1 VVQVRRI
8 AVLLALLVAVWPASS
23 ALAGGSTT
31 TRATAAGSLQA
42 DFNDDGLADLA
53 VAAPFEDVGTVS
65 DAGAVH
71 VLYGTPTGLTATGT
85 QLFTQDSPGVP
96 GVAEAGDDFGFALA
110 AGDFDNDGFADL
122 AVGVPGEDL
131 GGGFAAEGGVNVL
144 YGAGGGLTGAG
155 GQLFTQDSPG
165 VPGVAEVGDVFGATL
180 AAGDFDNDGADDL
193 AVGAS
198 GEDLGGVEHGGAA
211 NVLFGAAGGLTGTGG
226 QLFTQDS
233 PQVGDSAEDFDAFGE
248 TLAAGDFDDDGFDDL
263 AVGVSREDVGSVFD
277 AGAVNVL
284 PGTADGLTGAGGQL
298 FTQDSPGVG
307 SIAEQIDVFGF
318 ALAAGDFDNDGFA
331 DLAVGVPFED
341 VGAVQEAGA
350 VNVLPGTA
358 GGLTGAGSQLL
369 TQDSPGIG
377 SIAELGDDFGFA
389 LAASNFDN
397 DGFADLAV
405 GAPGEDVG
413 AVAEGGAV
421 NVLPGTAG
429 GLTGTGSQLFTQDSP
444 GVPGVAE
451 SDVFGERL
459 AAADFD
465 SDGFADLAV
474 GAPGE
479 DIGTIVEGGAVNIVY
494 GAAGGLTGTGG
505 QLFTQDSPGM
515 PGMAE
520 DTALFAEALAASG
533 PQSAT
538 APPASPSPSGL
549 RRASPRR

>member
-1 VVQVRRI
+1 MRRI
-8 AVLLALLVAVWPASS
+8 AVLLALVVAVWPASS

-31 TRATAAGSLQA
+31 TRGTAAGRMQA
-42 DFNDDGLADLA
+42 DFNDDGFADLA
-53 VAAPFEDVGTVS
+53 VAAPFEDIGTVS

-85 QLFTQDSPGVP
+85 QLLTQDSPGVP
-96 GVAEAGDDFGFALA
+96 GTAEVGDDFGFALA

-144 YGAGGGLTGAG
+144 YGAAGGLTG

-198 GEDLGGVEHGGAA
+198 GEDLGGVEHGGAV
-211 NVLFGAAGGLTGTGG
+211 NVLFGAGGGLTGIGG

-233 PQVGDSAEDFDAFGE
+233 PGVGDSAEDFDAFGE
-248 TLAAGDFDDDGFDDL
+248 TLAAGGFDNDGFDDL

-277 AGAVNVL
+277 
-284 PGTADGLTGAGGQL
+284 
-298 FTQDSPGVG
+298 
-307 SIAEQIDVFGF
+307 
-318 ALAAGDFDNDGFA
+318 
-331 DLAVGVPFED
+331 
-341 VGAVQEAGA
+341 
-350 VNVLPGTA
+350 
-358 GGLTGAGSQLL
+358 
-369 TQDSPGIG
+369 
-377 SIAELGDDFGFA
+377 
-389 LAASNFDN
+389 
-397 DGFADLAV
+397 
-405 GAPGEDVG
+405 
-413 AVAEGGAV
+413 GGAV

-429 GLTGTGSQLFTQDSP
+429 GLTGTSSQLFTQDSP

-465 SDGFADLAV
+465 NDGFADLAV

-479 DIGTIVEGGAVNIVY
+479 DIGTIVEGGAVNVVY
-494 GAAGGLTGTGG
+494 GTAGGLTGTGS

-520 DTALFAEALAASG
+520 DTDLFAEALAASG

-549 RRASPRR
+549 RRASPQQ

>member
-1 VVQVRRI
+1 MRRI
-8 AVLLALLVAVWPASS
+8 AVLLALVVAVWPASS

-31 TRATAAGSLQA
+31 TRGTAAGRMQA
-42 DFNDDGLADLA
+42 DFNDDGFADLA
-53 VAAPFEDVGTVS
+53 VAAPFEDIGTVS

-85 QLFTQDSPGVP
+85 QLLTQDSPGVP
-96 GVAEAGDDFGFALA
+96 GTAEVGDDFGFALA

-144 YGAGGGLTGAG
+144 YGAAGGLTG

-198 GEDLGGVEHGGAA
+198 GEDLGGVEHGGAV
-211 NVLFGAAGGLTGTGG
+211 NVLFGAGGGLTGIGG

-233 PQVGDSAEDFDAFGE
+233 PGVGDSAEDFDAFGE
-248 TLAAGDFDDDGFDDL
+248 TLAAGGFDNDGFDDL

-277 AGAVNVL
+277 GGAVNVL
-284 PGTADGLTGAGGQL
+284 PGTAGGLTGTGSQL

-307 SIAEQIDVFGF
+307 SIAEQIDIFGF

-350 VNVLPGTA
+350 
-358 GGLTGAGSQLL
+358 
-369 TQDSPGIG
+369 I
-377 SIAELGDDFGFA
+377 
-389 LAASNFDN
+389 
-397 DGFADLAV
+397 
-405 GAPGEDVG
+405 
-413 AVAEGGAV
+413 

-444 GVPGVAE
+444 GVGSIAEQDDDFGFALAAGDFDNNGFDDLAVGVPFEDVGAVQEAGAINVLPGTAGGLTGTGSQLFTLDSPGVPGVAE

-465 SDGFADLAV
+465 NDGFADLAV

-479 DIGTIVEGGAVNIVY
+479 DIGTIVEGGAVNVVY
-494 GAAGGLTGTGG
+494 GTAGGLTGTGS

-520 DTALFAEALAASG
+520 DTDLFAEALAASG

-549 RRASPRR
+549 RRASPQQ

>member
-8 AVLLALLVAVWPASS
+8 AVLLALVVAVWPASS

-31 TRATAAGSLQA
+31 TRGTAAGRMQA
-42 DFNDDGLADLA
+42 DFNDDGFADLA
-53 VAAPFEDVGTVS
+53 VAAPFEDIGTVS

-85 QLFTQDSPGVP
+85 QLLTQDSPGVP
-96 GVAEAGDDFGFALA
+96 GTAEVGDDFGFALA

-144 YGAGGGLTGAG
+144 YGAAGGLTG

-198 GEDLGGVEHGGAA
+198 GEDLGGVEHGGAV
-211 NVLFGAAGGLTGTGG
+211 NVLFGAGGGLTGIGG

-233 PQVGDSAEDFDAFGE
+233 PGVGDSAEDFDAFGE
-248 TLAAGDFDDDGFDDL
+248 TLAAGGFDNDGFDDL

-277 AGAVNVL
+277 GGAVNVL
-284 PGTADGLTGAGGQL
+284 PGTAGGLTGTGSQL

-307 SIAEQIDVFGF
+307 SIAEQIDIFGF

-350 VNVLPGTA
+350 INVLPGTA
-358 GGLTGAGSQLL
+358 GGLTGTGSQLF
-369 TQDSPGIG
+369 TQDSPGVG
-377 SIAELGDDFGFA
+377 SIAEQDDDFGFA
-389 LAASNFDN
+389 LAAGDFDN
-397 DGFADLAV
+397 NGFDDLAV
-405 GAPGEDVG
+405 GVPFEDVG
-413 AVAEGGAV
+413 AVQEAGAI

-465 SDGFADLAV
+465 NDGFADLAV

-479 DIGTIVEGGAVNIVY
+479 DIGTIVEGGAVNVVY
-494 GAAGGLTGTGG
+494 GTAGGLTGTGS

-520 DTALFAEALAASG
+520 DTDLFAEALAASG

-549 RRASPRR
+549 RRASPQQ

>member
-1 VVQVRRI
+1 MRRI
-8 AVLLALLVAVWPASS
+8 AVLLALVVAVWPASS

-31 TRATAAGSLQA
+31 TRGTAAGRMQA
-42 DFNDDGLADLA
+42 DFNDDGFADLA
-53 VAAPFEDVGTVS
+53 VAAPFEDIGTVS

-85 QLFTQDSPGVP
+85 QLLTQDSPGVP
-96 GVAEAGDDFGFALA
+96 GTAEVGDDFGFALA

-144 YGAGGGLTGAG
+144 YGAAGGLTG

-198 GEDLGGVEHGGAA
+198 GEDLGGVEHGGAV
-211 NVLFGAAGGLTGTGG
+211 NVLFGAGGGLTGIGG

-233 PQVGDSAEDFDAFGE
+233 PGVGDSAEDFDAFGE
-248 TLAAGDFDDDGFDDL
+248 TLAAGGFDNDGFDDL

-277 AGAVNVL
+277 GGAVNVL
-284 PGTADGLTGAGGQL
+284 PGTAGGLTGTGSQL

-307 SIAEQIDVFGF
+307 SIAEQIDIFGF

-350 VNVLPGTA
+350 INVLPGTA
-358 GGLTGAGSQLL
+358 GGLTGTGSQLF
-369 TQDSPGIG
+369 TQDSPGVG
-377 SIAELGDDFGFA
+377 SIAEQDDDFGFA
-389 LAASNFDN
+389 LAAGDFDN
-397 DGFADLAV
+397 NGFDDLAV
-405 GAPGEDVG
+405 GVPFEDVG
-413 AVAEGGAV
+413 AVQEAGAI

-465 SDGFADLAV
+465 NDGFADLAV

-479 DIGTIVEGGAVNIVY
+479 DIGTIVEGGAVNVVY
-494 GAAGGLTGTGG
+494 GTAGGLTGTGS

-520 DTALFAEALAASG
+520 DTDLFAEALAASG

-549 RRASPRR
+549 RRASPQQ

>member
-8 AVLLALLVAVWPASS
+8 AVLLALVVAVWPASS

-31 TRATAAGSLQA
+31 TRATAAGGLQA
-42 DFNDDGLADLA
+42 DFNDDGFADLA

-96 GVAEAGDDFGFALA
+96 GTAEVGDDFGFALA

-122 AVGVPGEDL
+122 AIGVPGEDL

-144 YGAGGGLTGAG
+144 YGAAGGLTG

-198 GEDLGGVEHGGAA
+198 GEDLGGVEHGGAV
-211 NVLFGAAGGLTGTGG
+211 NVLFGAGGGLTGIGG

-233 PQVGDSAEDFDAFGE
+233 PGVGDSAEDFDAFGE
-248 TLAAGDFDDDGFDDL
+248 TLAAGDFDNDGFDDL

-277 AGAVNVL
+277 GGAVNVL
-284 PGTADGLTGAGGQL
+284 PGTGGGLTGTGSQL

-307 SIAEQIDVFGF
+307 SIAEQIDIFGFALAAGDFDNDGFVDLAVGVPFEDVGAVQEAGAINVLPGTAGGLTGTGSQLFTQDSPGVGSIAEQGDDFGF

-331 DLAVGVPFED
+331 DLAVGVP
-341 VGAVQEAGA
+341 
-350 VNVLPGTA
+350 
-358 GGLTGAGSQLL
+358 
-369 TQDSPGIG
+369 
-377 SIAELGDDFGFA
+377 
-389 LAASNFDN
+389 
-397 DGFADLAV
+397 
-405 GAPGEDVG
+405 GEDVG
-413 AVAEGGAV
+413 AVAGGGAV
-421 NVLPGTAG
+421 NVLPGTAS

-465 SDGFADLAV
+465 NDGFADLAV

-479 DIGTIVEGGAVNIVY
+479 DIGTIVEGGAVNVVY
-494 GAAGGLTGTGG
+494 GTAGGLTGTGS

-520 DTALFAEALAASG
+520 DTDLFAEALAASG

-549 RRASPRR
+549 RRASPQQ